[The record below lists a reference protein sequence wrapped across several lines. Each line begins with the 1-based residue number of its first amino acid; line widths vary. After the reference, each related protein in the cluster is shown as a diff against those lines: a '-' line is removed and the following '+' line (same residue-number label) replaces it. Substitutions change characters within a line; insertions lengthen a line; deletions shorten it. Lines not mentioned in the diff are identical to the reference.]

1 MCFGPVGWASTRAGR
16 FRPPPAS
23 IFAGGYRRSYD
34 LRASSSSR
42 SRRSFASLDGHL
54 RGAAPT
60 WTSGSTRPYLALASL
75 LRANAAPCFSRSAA
89 FCCADIGD
97 LAADASST
105 RASAEAL
112 TDSMSVWPST
122 PVLLWTRAGDGS
134 SSTRLAF
141 SAMDAFRVSICA
153 AADSSA
159 VRRATSAASASGSS
173 SAALESATRSPPA
186 LSSKEARY
194 ASPSTPRSSNVSP
207 SSKAGGGVKPPGGP
221 GDTGVVIGVD
231 AGGVGFS
238 GDRRSVEAN
247 DR

>member
-1 MCFGPVGWASTRAGR
+1 M
-16 FRPPPAS
+16 
-23 IFAGGYRRSYD
+23 
-34 LRASSSSR
+34 
-42 SRRSFASLDGHL
+42 
-54 RGAAPT
+54 
-60 WTSGSTRPYLALASL
+60 ALASL

-97 LAADASST
+97 LVGADASST

-186 LSSKEARY
+186 LSSKDARY